1 MNSKAIISAVVALS
15 MLSSSAAFAQR
26 NDRGNDRND
35 RAEQGQR
42 GDDHRNDD
50 RRGEDHNGQYQ
61 GRNDRNN
68 YTPVDHDNRGGERG
82 AGPRH
87 DMRKGG
93 RLSNDYRGNQYVV
106 SDWRG
111 HHLNAPPRGYH
122 WVQTGGDYVLA
133 AVATGIILQV
143 LLNN

>member
-1 MNSKAIISAVVALS
+1 MNSKAIISAVIALS
-15 MLSSSAAFAQR
+15 MLSSSAVFAQR
-26 NDRGNDRND
+26 NDRGNDRNE

-42 GDDHRNDD
+42 GDDHRGD
-50 RRGEDHNGQYQ
+50 EHNGQVQ
-61 GRNDRNN
+61 GRNDRND
-68 YTPVDHDNRGGERG
+68 YTPVAHDDHGGPRG

-93 RLSNDYRGNQYVV
+93 RLSNEYRGNQYVV

-133 AVATGIILQV
+133 AVATGIIMQV